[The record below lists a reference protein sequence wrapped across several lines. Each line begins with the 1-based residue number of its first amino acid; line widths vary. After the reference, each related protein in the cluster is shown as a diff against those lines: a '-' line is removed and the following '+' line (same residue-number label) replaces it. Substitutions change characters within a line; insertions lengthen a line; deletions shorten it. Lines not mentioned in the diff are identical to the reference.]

1 MGGYEVAQVKVWL
14 KLKARKKARK
24 SINTKGK
31 EKRKEE
37 GKEEMEGR
45 KKSKAGDRNFMR
57 HKKRG
62 HSRQG
67 KQKWRKGSEGF
78 LAKVSGVLPPF
89 VKEEYLIIF
98 SRLRP

>member
-37 GKEEMEGR
+37 GKEEKR
-45 KKSKAGDRNFMR
+45 LVHFKKKI
-57 HKKRG
+57 
-62 HSRQG
+62 
-67 KQKWRKGSEGF
+67 
-78 LAKVSGVLPPF
+78 
-89 VKEEYLIIF
+89 LIKN
-98 SRLRP
+98 SN

>member
-37 GKEEMEGR
+37 GKEEMGGGR
-45 KKSKAGDRNFMR
+45 RKTEKA
-57 HKKRG
+57 KQ
-62 HSRQG
+62 SR
-67 KQKWRKGSEGF
+67 R
-78 LAKVSGVLPPF
+78 
-89 VKEEYLIIF
+89 
-98 SRLRP
+98 